1 MWATIKSEVKLMQE
15 QLNNMT
21 NQVSKLTQ
29 LVAENSLWI
38 LCDIYLDFRSG
49 SSVVGRA
56 EFMRLLENASNH
68 KSNIVQI
75 NHVPDILLYRVQ
87 NQLYQRLVAHPVGRT
102 GFILLVRG
110 ADVVN
115 ILFIAGGNG
124 LAYLDW
130 TVRFKLHMF
139 LILLSAFSVFYFR
152 ARKSFLLG
160 KTQKQ

>member
-29 LVAENSLWI
+29 LVAENSLWT

-68 KSNIVQI
+68 KSNS
-75 NHVPDILLYRVQ
+75 LL
-87 NQLYQRLVAHPVGRT
+87 
-102 GFILLVRG
+102 
-110 ADVVN
+110 
-115 ILFIAGGNG
+115 
-124 LAYLDW
+124 
-130 TVRFKLHMF
+130 
-139 LILLSAFSVFYFR
+139 FR
-152 ARKSFLLG
+152 YW
-160 KTQKQ
+160 